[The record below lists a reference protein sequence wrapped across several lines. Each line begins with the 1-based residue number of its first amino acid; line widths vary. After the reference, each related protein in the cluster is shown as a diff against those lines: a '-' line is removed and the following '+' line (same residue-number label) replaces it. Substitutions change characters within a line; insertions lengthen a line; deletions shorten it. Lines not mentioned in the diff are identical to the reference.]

1 MIMLIALF
9 LLALFDSKLLLSDK
23 NSIGVLDSPYSRFA
37 VDYCIGRV
45 SYRYHKHFRK
55 VAVS

>member
-1 MIMLIALF
+1 MIILIALF
-9 LLALFDSKLLLSDK
+9 LLALFDSELLLSDK
-23 NSIGVLDSPYSRFA
+23 IFIGVLDSPYRFA

-45 SYRYHKHFRK
+45 SYRYHKHFPE